1 METSATSKIFEMAP
15 PGSAL
20 EKVKLNN
27 MDDTSYAGISSFPL
41 AVANPRH
48 AIWFDHTTAH
58 GSDEY
63 IDCQVCIKGVSQI
76 LEFTI
81 YVTYVQ
87 LVSTSKYFLMCA
99 SYTISYITFNKRY
112 NTTNVSITLLRLVV

>member
-15 PGSAL
+15 SGSAL

-112 NTTNVSITLLRLVV
+112 YTTNVSITLLRLVV

>member
-1 METSATSKIFEMAP
+1 MAP
-15 PGSAL
+15 LGSAL

-63 IDCQVCIKGVSQI
+63 IDCQVGIRDVAQLLAFTTLKGSTARFHLKI
-76 LEFTI
+76 FS
-81 YVTYVQ
+81 YVCKLYN
-87 LVSTSKYFLMCA
+87 FLHN
-99 SYTISYITFNKRY
+99 F
-112 NTTNVSITLLRLVV
+112 

>member
-15 PGSAL
+15 SGSAL

-63 IDCQVCIKGVSQI
+63 IDCQVCIKGVSQL

-81 YVTYVQ
+81 YICNVCTARFYLKIFSYVCK
-87 LVSTSKYFLMCA
+87 L
-99 SYTISYITFNKRY
+99 Y
-112 NTTNVSITLLRLVV
+112 NILHNF

>member
-1 METSATSKIFEMAP
+1 MAP
-15 PGSAL
+15 SGSAL

-63 IDCQVCIKGVSQI
+63 IDCQVGIRGVAQL
-76 LEFTI
+76 LEFIRYRFNVFTAHFRPKIHSYLSKLYNFI
-81 YVTYVQ
+81 YN
-87 LVSTSKYFLMCA
+87 F
-99 SYTISYITFNKRY
+99 
-112 NTTNVSITLLRLVV
+112 

>member
-1 METSATSKIFEMAP
+1 MAP
-15 PGSAL
+15 SGSAL

-81 YVTYVQ
+81 CIRNVCTLYSSFLPQNIFLCVQ
-87 LVSTSKYFLMCA
+87 VIQFPT
-99 SYTISYITFNKRY
+99 
-112 NTTNVSITLLRLVV
+112 

>member
-15 PGSAL
+15 SGSAL

-63 IDCQVCIKGVSQI
+63 IDCQVCIKGVSQM
-76 LEFTI
+76 LEFAI

-87 LVSTSKYFLMCA
+87 LVYTSKYFLMCA

-112 NTTNVSITLLRLVV
+112 NTTNVSITLQCLVV

>member
-1 METSATSKIFEMAP
+1 MAP
-15 PGSAL
+15 SGSAL

-27 MDDTSYAGISSFPL
+27 MDDTSYAGISAFPL

-63 IDCQVCIKGVSQI
+63 IDCQVRRCSQI
-76 LEFTI
+76 LVRT
-81 YVTYVQ
+81 TYCIHPY
-87 LVSTSKYFLMCA
+87 SFRP
-99 SYTISYITFNKRY
+99 ISYLCK
-112 NTTNVSITLLRLVV
+112 LLQL

>member
-1 METSATSKIFEMAP
+1 MAP
-15 PGSAL
+15 SGSAL
-20 EKVKLNN
+20 EKVKMNN

-63 IDCQVCIKGVSQI
+63 IDCQVCSRGVAKLIDFSI
-76 LEFTI
+76 
-81 YVTYVQ
+81 VQ
-87 LVSTSKYFLMCA
+87 DTATV
-99 SYTISYITFNKRY
+99 SYIACNKRY
-112 NTTNVSITLLRLVV
+112 ITANVSM

>member
-1 METSATSKIFEMAP
+1 MAP
-15 PGSAL
+15 SGSAL

-112 NTTNVSITLLRLVV
+112 YTTNVSITLLRLVV

>member
-15 PGSAL
+15 SGSAL